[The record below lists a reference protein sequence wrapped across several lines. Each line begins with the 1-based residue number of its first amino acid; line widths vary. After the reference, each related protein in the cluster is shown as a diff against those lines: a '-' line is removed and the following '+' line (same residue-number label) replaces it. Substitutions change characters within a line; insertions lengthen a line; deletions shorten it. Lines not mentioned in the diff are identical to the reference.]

1 MNHPTSEDICGEF
14 AASFIPREQI
24 WFVCVLPKG
33 HEGDPNS
40 HRAGGTCKA
49 HGPYV
54 MEKFGQVPNC
64 PQWPKCI
71 EDLMS
76 KEK

>member
-1 MNHPTSEDICGEF
+1 MPDNNDICGEF
-14 AASFIPREQI
+14 AASFIPRWGQS
-24 WFVCVLPKG
+24 FCCVLPKG
-33 HEGDPNS
+33 HEGD
-40 HRAGGTCKA
+40 HRAGGTCFA
-49 HGPYV
+49 HGPYE